1 MDEGADMHSLLM
13 TDTNTLIMGGLHNY
27 IVEFDLNTVQ
37 ETQKVIPS
45 ALWTL
50 LIHRFPAY
58 FESNIVSVCV
68 CVFACLLSLAGYSGD
83 AWSGNH
89 AAVQS
94 LFLLWSHVREG
105 GCGLGPSPR

>member
-68 CVFACLLSLAGYSGD
+68 CVC
-83 AWSGNH
+83 
-89 AAVQS
+89 VC
-94 LFLLWSHVREG
+94 SHVCFHWQVTVEMPGVAIMRQSSRFFF
-105 GCGLGPSPR
+105 CGHTSGKVGVD

>member
-37 ETQKVIPS
+37 ETQKVILS
-45 ALWTL
+45 ALWTVL
-50 LIHRFPAY
+50 MHRFPAY
-58 FESNIVSVCV
+58 LESNIVSVCA
-68 CVFACLLSLAGYSGD
+68 CVLSLAGYSGD

-94 LFLLWSHVREG
+94 LLLLWSHVREG
-105 GCGLGPSPR
+105 GV

>member
-1 MDEGADMHSLLM
+1 MHSLLM

-45 ALWTL
+45 SLWTVL
-50 LIHRFPAY
+50 THRFPAY
-58 FESNIVSVCV
+58 FESYIVSVCACA
-68 CVFACLLSLAGYSGD
+68 CVLSLAGYSGD

-94 LFLLWSHVREG
+94 LLLLWSHVREG
-105 GCGLGPSPR
+105 ECELAPSPLRT